1 LIHKS
6 FLFNFCFSPNEGSNL
21 AEDRKKQTEFSKAI
35 EPHLT
40 SLYNTA
46 LRMTR
51 NQHDAEDLVQD
62 TLFKAYRAIDQFK
75 KDTNFRAWIFRI
87 LINTFIT
94 GYRKSIKEPQK
105 ISFDDLEEF
114 YLFKRLDETTELQE
128 VSKDDFLE
136 NLFDDDIKSALE
148 SLPYQFRL
156 VVLLCDV
163 EGFSYNEIAEIIDA
177 PLGTVMSRLYRGRKL
192 LQRYLW
198 NYAKQRGY
206 IGDDFK
212 QKK

>member
-1 LIHKS
+1 M
-6 FLFNFCFSPNEGSNL
+6 
-21 AEDRKKQTEFSKAI
+21 AENRKKQIEFSRLI

-62 TLFKAYRAIDQFK
+62 ALYKAYRALDQFQK
-75 KDTNFRAWIFRI
+75 NTNFRAWIFRI
-87 LINTFIT
+87 LVNTFIT
-94 GYRKSIKEPQK
+94 AYRKAVKQPQK
-105 ISFDDLEEF
+105 ISYDDLEEF
-114 YLFKRLDETTELQE
+114 FLFKRLDESASLQE
-128 VSKDDFLE
+128 MPKEEFLE
-136 NLFDDDIKSALE
+136 NLFDDDVKGALE
-148 SLPYQFRL
+148 NLPYQFRI

-198 NYAKQRGY
+198 DYAKQRGY
-206 IGDDFK
+206 ITDDFK

>member
-1 LIHKS
+1 M
-6 FLFNFCFSPNEGSNL
+6 
-21 AEDRKKQTEFSKAI
+21 AEDRKKQIEFSNLI

-62 TLFKAYRAIDQFK
+62 ALYKAYRALDQFK
-75 KDTNFRAWIFRI
+75 KDTNFRAWVFRI
-87 LINTFIT
+87 LVNTFIT
-94 GYRKSIKEPQK
+94 AYRKTVKQPQK
-105 ISFDDLEEF
+105 ISYDDLEEF
-114 YLFKRLDETTELQE
+114 YLFKRLDETASLQE
-128 VSKDDFLE
+128 MPKEEFLE
-136 NLFDDDIKSALE
+136 NLFDDDVKEALE
-148 SLPYQFRL
+148 NLPYQFRL

-177 PLGTVMSRLYRGRKL
+177 PLGTVMSRLYRERKL

-198 NYAKQRGY
+198 DYAQKRGY
-206 IGDDFK
+206 ITDDFK

>member
-1 LIHKS
+1 MII
-6 FLFNFCFSPNEGSNL
+6 FCSNNSEEHVL
-21 AEDRKKQTEFSKAI
+21 VENRKKQTEFSKLI

-51 NQHDAEDLVQD
+51 NQHDAEDLLQD
-62 TLFKAYRAIDQFK
+62 SLYKAYRALDQFK
-75 KDTNFRAWIFRI
+75 KDTNFRAWVFRI
-87 LINTFIT
+87 LVNTFIT
-94 GYRKSIKEPQK
+94 AYRKAVKQPQK
-105 ISFDDLEEF
+105 ISYDDLEEF
-114 YLFKRLDETTELQE
+114 FFFKRLDETASLQE
-128 VSKDDFLE
+128 MPKEEFLE
-136 NLFDDDIKSALE
+136 NLFDDDVKEALE
-148 SLPYQFRL
+148 NLPYQFRL

-198 NYAKQRGY
+198 DYAKKRGY
-206 IGDDFK
+206 ITDDFK

>member
-1 LIHKS
+1 
-6 FLFNFCFSPNEGSNL
+6 L

>member
-1 LIHKS
+1 MLTQRQKQKG
-6 FLFNFCFSPNEGSNL
+6 FS
-21 AEDRKKQTEFSKAI
+21 DAI
-35 EPHLT
+35 EPHLS

-51 NQHDAEDLVQD
+51 NQNDAEDLVQD
-62 TLFKAYRAIDQFK
+62 TLYKAYRALDQFK
-75 KDTNFRAWIFRI
+75 KNTNFRAWIFRI

-94 GYRKSIKEPQK
+94 GYRKTIKQPQK
-105 ISFDDLEEF
+105 VSYDDLEEF
-114 YLFKRLDETTELQE
+114 FLFKRLDEIASLQE
-128 VSKDDFLE
+128 VPKEEFLE
-136 NLFDDDIKSALE
+136 NLFDDDVKGALDN
-148 SLPYQFRL
+148 LPYQFRL

-163 EGFSYNEIAEIIDA
+163 EGFSYNEIADIIDA

-198 NYAKQRGY
+198 NYAKKRGY
-206 IGDDFK
+206 ISDDFK

>member
-1 LIHKS
+1 MII
-6 FLFNFCFSPNEGSNL
+6 FCSNNSEEYVL
-21 AEDRKKQTEFSKAI
+21 VENRKKQTEFSKLI

-51 NQHDAEDLVQD
+51 NQHDAEDLLQD
-62 TLFKAYRAIDQFK
+62 SLYKAYRALDQFK

-87 LINTFIT
+87 LVNTFIT
-94 GYRKSIKEPQK
+94 AYRKAVKQPQK
-105 ISFDDLEEF
+105 ISYDDLEEF
-114 YLFKRLDETTELQE
+114 FFFKRLDETASLQE
-128 VSKDDFLE
+128 MPKEEFLE
-136 NLFDDDIKSALE
+136 NLFDDDVKEALE
-148 SLPYQFRL
+148 NLPYQFRL

-198 NYAKQRGY
+198 DYAKKRGY
-206 IGDDFK
+206 ITDDFK

>member
-1 LIHKS
+1 MVE
-6 FLFNFCFSPNEGSNL
+6 N
-21 AEDRKKQTEFSKAI
+21 RKKQIEFSQLI

-40 SLYNTA
+40 SLFNTA

-62 TLFKAYRAIDQFK
+62 ALYKAYRALDQFQ

-87 LINTFIT
+87 LVNTFIT
-94 GYRKSIKEPQK
+94 AYRKAVKQPQK
-105 ISFDDLEEF
+105 ISYDDLEEF
-114 YLFKRLDETTELQE
+114 FLFKRLDESASLQE
-128 VSKDDFLE
+128 MPKEEFLE
-136 NLFDDDIKSALE
+136 NLFDDDVKEALE
-148 SLPYQFRL
+148 NLPYQFRI

-198 NYAKQRGY
+198 DYAKKRGY
-206 IGDDFK
+206 ITDDFK